1 MSDKSSVG
9 QLGRR
14 IKMLSVLADK
24 RLNNNLDSL
33 GIGLT
38 SNQVAVMMALHEK
51 QHDEVTQKQIETFLR
66 LSHPTTR
73 GIIKRLDS
81 NGLITT
87 AVSPGDRRQVVLSLT
102 KLGQDFLEKNI
113 NRIEDQLDGVEKQLT
128 TGISSSEQELFQ
140 TILVKMIKNLQ

>member
-1 MSDKSSVG
+1 MSDKSLIG

-14 IKMLSVLADK
+14 IKMLSILADK
-24 RLNNNLDSL
+24 KLNNNLDSL

-38 SNQVAVMMALHEK
+38 SNQVAVMMVLHEK

-81 NGLITT
+81 GGLITT
-87 AVSPGDRRQVVLSLT
+87 SVSSGDRRQVVLSLT
-102 KLGQDFLEKNI
+102 KLGQDFLDKNI
-113 NRIEDQLDGVEKQLT
+113 NRIQDQLGAIEKQLT
-128 TGISSSEQELFQ
+128 NGISSSEQELFQ
-140 TILVKMIKNLQ
+140 EILVKMIKNMQ